1 MLKKILQVKYQQ
13 CYHEQ
18 KTEWKRKYTSKEKYR
33 KWINTN
39 FKDMHLSM
47 DFMWVRSSYT
57 RQYETEAMMWLD
69 ERINKSTKSLIAV
82 QKAKLYL
89 RANSSS

>member
-1 MLKKILQVKYQQ
+1 
-13 CYHEQ
+13 
-18 KTEWKRKYTSKEKYR
+18 
-33 KWINTN
+33 
-39 FKDMHLSM
+39 MHLSM